1 MCRNRFSEHI
11 LWEVRDVNDR
21 AVALLEQ
28 YDVEVLRT
36 RKGRGVILCDTSS
49 GLLVF
54 KEYEGNEAKLRLLSE
69 LLSRI
74 REQGTVSAEQ
84 LVPTREGA
92 LCVRENDGT
101 AYILKTCGEG
111 RECNIYDRGSAW
123 RR

>member
-1 MCRNRFSEHI
+1 M
-11 LWEVRDVNDR
+11 NDR

-28 YDVEVLRT
+28 YDVEILRT
-36 RKGRGVILCDTSS
+36 RKGRGVILCDTNR

-54 KEYEGNEAKLRLLSE
+54 KEYEGNEAKLALINR

-74 REQGTVSAEQ
+74 RDRGGVSAET

-101 AYILKTCGEG
+101 AYILKTCCEG
-111 RECNIYDRGSAW
+111 RECNIYDRGSV
-123 RR
+123 RRQ